1 MLFIFSR
8 KKKNTRLS
16 QEFLAFL
23 AFMLDIVDIL
33 FRRNIRFHEFSHY
46 IIAKFHA
53 SFSHFLVKY
62 HNSLPRIIRFAL
74 VLSTIRVS
82 ASAIM

>member
-1 MLFIFSR
+1 MFSR
-8 KKKNTRLS
+8 KKKNIRLS
-16 QEFLAFL
+16 QEFLIFL

-53 SFSHFLVKY
+53 SFSWTHFLVKY
-62 HNSLPRIIRFAL
+62 HNSLPRIIRFAP

-82 ASAIM
+82 TSAIM